1 MRTGMKT
8 GLSVF
13 AAGPDP
19 SAVFPRAALRL
30 ALWGMLSVAPSIVP
44 ADPAAAAEASPGQT
58 AEPKPAAAEQAPPA
72 APRTPGRE
80 EAWLYIGWPNNGEVV
95 GTRFKVWFG
104 LRNFGVAPAG
114 VRKDGTGHH
123 HLLIDTELKNPG
135 EPIPSD
141 KQHLHFGKGQT
152 ETILE
157 LPPGRHTLQLVLA
170 DADHVPH
177 DPPIMS
183 KRITITVRADRGQQL
198 TAR

>member
-1 MRTGMKT
+1 MLGV
-8 GLSVF
+8 LSTAPLVF
-13 AAGPDP
+13 ASP
-19 SAVFPRAALRL
+19 
-30 ALWGMLSVAPSIVP
+30 
-44 ADPAAAAEASPGQT
+44 PAAAAEASADHKGDHDAAT
-58 AEPKPAAAEQAPPA
+58 AAQ
-72 APRTPGRE
+72 RTPGRKD
-80 EAWLYIGWPNNGEVV
+80 AWLYIGWPNNGQVV

-123 HLLIDTELKNPG
+123 HLLIDTDLKNFD

-183 KRITITVRADRGQQL
+183 KKITITVRADRGQQL
-198 TAR
+198 SAR

>member
-1 MRTGMKT
+1 MKT
-8 GLSVF
+8 GFL
-13 AAGPDP
+13 GPLGI
-19 SAVFPRAALRL
+19 SACAALAL
-30 ALWGMLSVAPSIVP
+30 AATGAMA
-44 ADPAAAAEASPGQT
+44 ADAVTHSHAAAAGSASGSEAGSP
-58 AEPKPAAAEQAPPA
+58 PSAAQPQSQ
-72 APRTPGRE
+72 RTPGRKD
-80 EAWLYIGWPNNGEVV
+80 AWLYIGWPNNGQVV

-123 HLLIDTELKNPG
+123 HLLIDTDLKDFDG
-135 EPIPSD
+135 PIPSD

-152 ETILE
+152 ETVLE

-183 KRITITVRADRGQQL
+183 KKITVTVRADRNPQL
-198 TAR
+198 SAR

>member
-1 MRTGMKT
+1 MKSGFPSIATGPAPC
-8 GLSVF
+8 
-13 AAGPDP
+13 AARM
-19 SAVFPRAALRL
+19 AVLWAVLWAAL
-30 ALWGMLSVAPSIVP
+30 AVAPLLCAV
-44 ADPAAAAEASPGQT
+44 A
-58 AEPKPAAAEQAPPA
+58 PAAAEEASGAQSAGHGADHKADQNATASPQ
-72 APRTPGRE
+72 RTPGRKD
-80 EAWLYIGWPNNGEVV
+80 AWLYIGWPNNGEVV

-123 HLLIDTELKNPG
+123 HLLVDTDLKNFD
-135 EPIPSD
+135 EPVPND

-152 ETILE
+152 ETVLE

-183 KRITITVRADRGQQL
+183 KKITITVRADRGQQL
-198 TAR
+198 SER

>member
-1 MRTGMKT
+1 MKT
-8 GLSVF
+8 GFPMF
-13 AAGPDP
+13 ATG
-19 SAVFPRAALRL
+19 STPRAAKWAARWAVLWAVL
-30 ALWGMLSVAPSIVP
+30 AVTPLVYTATP
-44 ADPAAAAEASPGQT
+44 ASAEEASGAQS
-58 AEPKPAAAEQAPPA
+58 ADHKADHKADQNSAASPQ
-72 APRTPGRE
+72 RTPGRKD
-80 EAWLYIGWPNNGEVV
+80 AWLYIGWPNNGEVV

-123 HLLIDTELKNPG
+123 HLLVDTDLKNFD
-135 EPIPSD
+135 EPIPND

-152 ETILE
+152 ETVLE

-183 KRITITVRADRGQQL
+183 KKITITVRADRGQQL
-198 TAR
+198 SAK